1 MSTDRVARAETSGTT
16 RVVWMI
22 SPDEGDSFALLG
34 EYDDLRWLAL
44 SQHLVRRG
52 FEVASSLGE
61 GLPSAA
67 RPAAVVL
74 NGLNRTAP
82 QAGRLVRRVRSLL
95 PEVPLYVTGRAAV
108 EVASAQPPALAV
120 QAASEDALAVGLLP
134 DGSLSSATPSM
145 DWWQRLTPD
154 RSGGP
159 KAPLGVLDVEAT
171 RGCTHACTF
180 CSVGL
185 GPDGY
190 QRGWAPRAPR
200 EVAAEVKRWAG
211 DTGASRVQ
219 FVDDNFLG
227 SSREAAAWA
236 REVAVELRRLV
247 PALRFS
253 VYARLDPTLLDC
265 LDDLRSAGLV
275 QIHSGVESASP
286 RMLRILRKGVS
297 RQTLDRVYDRVVE
310 HGVEVVP
317 SFIMFDPRAQPADV
331 RDTLDWIRK
340 RDLEA
345 WFTPTT
351 ALPYAG
357 TVLTEELAGTTPQG
371 SVFLGRDGRPTEP
384 EFAFS
389 SVSVG
394 RALAV
399 ARELDA
405 VEGARLSPP
414 LDTLM
419 RIRMRRD
426 AELLCAPVDG
436 DADLRTLAR
445 HRARQMALVAAE
457 LEE

>member
-1 MSTDRVARAETSGTT
+1 MARAETSEST

-22 SPDEGDSFALLG
+22 APDEGDSVALLG

-61 GLPSAA
+61 GLPSTD

-95 PEVPLYVTGRAAV
+95 PEVPVYVTGRAAV

-134 DGSLSSATPSM
+134 DGSLSSAIPST

-159 KAPLGVLDVEAT
+159 AVPLGVLDIEAT
-171 RGCTHACTF
+171 RGCTHSCTF

-190 QRGWAPRAPR
+190 QRGWTPRNPR
-200 EVAAEVKRWAG
+200 DVSAEVERWAADSG
-211 DTGASRVQ
+211 TSRVQ

-227 SSREAAAWA
+227 SARHSAAWA
-236 REVAVELRRLV
+236 RELAVELRRRV

-253 VYARLDPTLLDC
+253 IYARLDPTLLDC

-275 QIHSGVESASP
+275 QVHSGVESASP

-310 HGVEVVP
+310 SGVEVVP
-317 SFIMFDPRAQPADV
+317 SFIVFDPRAKPADV
-331 RDTLDWIRK
+331 RETLDWVRT
-340 RDLEA
+340 RHLEA

-357 TVLTEELAGTTPQG
+357 TVLTEELAGTTSPG

-384 EFAFS
+384 GFAFAS
-389 SVSVG
+389 AHVG

-399 ARELDA
+399 AREHDA
-405 VEGARLSPP
+405 VEGARLSPL

-426 AELLCAPVDG
+426 AELWCAPVDG
-436 DADLRTLAR
+436 DADLRTLAW
-445 HRARQMALVAAE
+445 HRARQMAVVAAE